1 MAKDYKIRELRKDE
15 GRRGGGFEEPVVC
28 EKELTVVRP
37 SQARGWARSDHVV
50 FSHKSRV
57 YLLFGL
63 IESSRRHPTEL
74 ADASAEENNV
84 SAGHRC
90 V

>member
-1 MAKDYKIRELRKDE
+1 MRELRRDE
-15 GRRGGGFEEPVVC
+15 GGRGGGFEEPGVC

-37 SQARGWARSDHVV
+37 SQARNWVRSDHVV
-50 FSHKSRV
+50 FSHKARA
-57 YLLFGL
+57 YPPFGL
-63 IESSRRHPTEL
+63 IDHRIDRKSHPTEL
-74 ADASAEENNV
+74 ADASLDKNNV